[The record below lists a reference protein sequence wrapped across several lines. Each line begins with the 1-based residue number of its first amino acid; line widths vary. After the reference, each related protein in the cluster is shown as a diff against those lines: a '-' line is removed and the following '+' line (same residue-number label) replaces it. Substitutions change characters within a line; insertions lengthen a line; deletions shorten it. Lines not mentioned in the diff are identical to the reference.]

1 MIDDVHADAVASSR
15 RGLGGVFRAVSAFA
29 AVGLAV
35 VCATAPV
42 QSAAAATMLT
52 VSLWGD
58 MAGPMPVDRGIGM
71 AKSANAARE
80 VKPPMGV
87 TIFRH
92 TVQAG
97 AVTFSVTNH
106 SEKTVHEMLVV
117 PIKDVPTALPYVGG
131 ENRVDEDKIHSLGEV
146 SELDPGKSG
155 SLTLTLKPGKYLL
168 TCNVPGH
175 YAAGMWTVLTVTP

>member
-1 MIDDVHADAVASSR
+1 MIDDVHADAVVSAR
-15 RGLGGVFRAVSAFA
+15 QGGGGVLRVVTAFGA
-29 AVGLAV
+29 IGLVMA
-35 VCATAPV
+35 CATATV
-42 QSAAAATMLT
+42 QSASAATMLT

-58 MAGPMPVDRGIGM
+58 MAGPMPMDRGIGM
-71 AKSANAARE
+71 AKSANAAQE
-80 VKPPMGV
+80 AKPPMGV

-92 TVQAG
+92 TVNAG

-106 SEKTVHEMLVV
+106 SEKTIHEMLVV
-117 PIKDVPTALPYVGG
+117 PIKDTRTALPYLGG

-155 SLTLTLKPGKYLL
+155 SLTLKLKPGKYLL